1 MIKISEACDI
11 MRLVANEAGKSRAR
25 EVLNYF
31 EVKTSEEPVQAGK
44 FGKPSK
50 LYDKSQVEQI
60 AELKG
65 RL

>member
-1 MIKISEACDI
+1 MIKISEACEI
-11 MRLVANEAGKSRAR
+11 LGLVPNEAGKSRAR

-31 EVKTSEEPVQAGK
+31 EVKTSEEPIPAGK

-50 LYDKSQVEQI
+50 LYDKSQVEQV

-65 RL
+65 RI